1 MKLTVFTSASRACKK
16 MHPNGTWEPG
26 GSITKG
32 RAEVLDVAGLE
43 ALQALIEGLTANQFL
58 SLGVLKGRTAAP
70 VATIAAIEDGRAPA
84 GAVARS
90 KESMELP
97 TAGFLLID
105 VDDGSEPEPVL
116 QHLGEF
122 MPALTTI
129 RWLALGS
136 SRHRVVD
143 RSGNVVCKKGGW
155 HLYAEVADGLQYLE
169 DVARVYEAWA
179 RENGHAEQ
187 EKNAGGALGWKYPID
202 TSVWKTARNRPVF
215 ESVQV
220 PSGFRTERPV
230 RWINPEG
237 GALTIP
243 RPAAADRAPAAKQ
256 IAAGAGK
263 QGKRSGKV
271 RERDDHPAVAA
282 YNAATDLEEVLE
294 RYGYRPRSASSWA
307 TPEQSD
313 AGNGAHVYWG
323 DPDTVHH
330 FTSKSALANKC
341 CTAFDLLVAYE
352 YKGDR
357 AAAFAAV
364 RAKYMPAPA
373 DAVKRD
379 NLGKMGEG
387 ARQAWLAWLA
397 GGGLRYLGRCAL
409 LEGVEQ
415 RISASA
421 WAAERNRPELVPE
434 ILQALALVRLQRF
447 GGLHA
452 PADWLERQ
460 HCTIGDAGALL
471 VKGNAS
477 TFLQAPLGAGKTERA
492 LRPLVAASGPVL
504 IINHLRSLS
513 GELASKMAAQHYL
526 QGEPLREDR
535 PLVTTIHSLGKWRVQ
550 QWIDEVAPT
559 LVIIDEAAGV
569 ADVLGQPGGNMTD
582 RERLDALG
590 TLEKLRQ
597 AGARF
602 VLADGDVTP
611 PARVL
616 ADMLGVSEWISAQGE
631 YAQPAVA
638 MHYAT
643 KTKGAPATTPLHD
656 AIKGADALALFCDT
670 KTEACAWEQMLP
682 GALALHGSNT
692 GEPRQAAFL
701 DAPDTSAS
709 SEGRIVYTSVLGA
722 GVSVTSVER
731 PVFAV
736 YSGHLAPHTT
746 WQALR
751 RFRRVAD
758 GVIRVQ
764 VNLGAGRPRRLD
776 AVTDAQEWLASWQEY
791 RGIEGMGNVF
801 DWLMAIRAAYC
812 AMTDRWQQNPAAA
825 LRTYLEEAGVA
836 VAVKLGTDGDGDEDH
851 KLARALVKDAELEQ
865 FRTAARI
872 DKRELARLQAAPRK
886 TMADA
891 ARERRAVAER
901 NLHLTCSDFDADG
914 NLPPKLAAAIMR
926 GNLENTAKM
935 AAHAWKEPE
944 TCMTQTAIS
953 TTGKGDHML
962 RRQLAL
968 VTFGLVGVDSYS
980 PEKPGA
986 ALVTAESAAPF
997 LTTLDKILPRKGRLA
1012 LLRELGLPALPTAK
1026 ASNRTRLAWLANWL
1040 RGWGMES
1047 TGQEWAR
1054 SASGERIRGS
1064 RWQINPM
1071 VAEYGKR
1078 IAAAENFRYG
1088 ETPVTRVAPGLEPG
1102 LSVSNIYPV
1111 VAAIDHQ

>member
-1 MKLTVFTSASRACKK
+1 M
-16 MHPNGTWEPG
+16 
-26 GSITKG
+26 
-32 RAEVLDVAGLE
+32 
-43 ALQALIEGLTANQFL
+43 
-58 SLGVLKGRTAAP
+58 
-70 VATIAAIEDGRAPA
+70 
-84 GAVARS
+84 
-90 KESMELP
+90 
-97 TAGFLLID
+97 
-105 VDDGSEPEPVL
+105 SE
-116 QHLGEF
+116 
-122 MPALTTI
+122 T
-129 RWLALGS
+129 
-136 SRHRVVD
+136 
-143 RSGNVVCKKGGW
+143 
-155 HLYAEVADGLQYLE
+155 
-169 DVARVYEAWA
+169 
-179 RENGHAEQ
+179 
-187 EKNAGGALGWKYPID
+187 
-202 TSVWKTARNRPVF
+202 
-215 ESVQV
+215 
-220 PSGFRTERPV
+220 
-230 RWINPEG
+230 
-237 GALTIP
+237 
-243 RPAAADRAPAAKQ
+243 
-256 IAAGAGK
+256 
-263 QGKRSGKV
+263 
-271 RERDDHPAVAA
+271 
-282 YNAATDLEEVLE
+282 
-294 RYGYRPRSASSWA
+294 
-307 TPEQSD
+307 
-313 AGNGAHVYWG
+313 
-323 DPDTVHH
+323 
-330 FTSKSALANKC
+330 
-341 CTAFDLLVAYE
+341 
-352 YKGDR
+352 
-357 AAAFAAV
+357 
-364 RAKYMPAPA
+364 
-373 DAVKRD
+373 
-379 NLGKMGEG
+379 
-387 ARQAWLAWLA
+387 
-397 GGGLRYLGRCAL
+397 
-409 LEGVEQ
+409 
-415 RISASA
+415 
-421 WAAERNRPELVPE
+421 
-434 ILQALALVRLQRF
+434 
-447 GGLHA
+447 
-452 PADWLERQ
+452 
-460 HCTIGDAGALL
+460 
-471 VKGNAS
+471 
-477 TFLQAPLGAGKTERA
+477 
-492 LRPLVAASGPVL
+492 
-504 IINHLRSLS
+504 
-513 GELASKMAAQHYL
+513 
-526 QGEPLREDR
+526 
-535 PLVTTIHSLGKWRVQ
+535 
-550 QWIDEVAPT
+550 
-559 LVIIDEAAGV
+559 
-569 ADVLGQPGGNMTD
+569 
-582 RERLDALG
+582 ERLDALG
-590 TLEKLRQ
+590 TLDKLRQ

-692 GEPRQAAFL
+692 GETRQAAFL

-776 AVTDAQEWLASWQEY
+776 AVTDAQQWLASWQEY
-791 RGIEGMGNVF
+791 RGIGGMGTVF
-801 DWLMAIRAAYC
+801 DWLMAGRAAYC

-825 LRTYLEEAGVA
+825 LRTYLEEAGVS
-836 VAVKLGTDGDGDEDH
+836 VAVKLGTAGDGDEDH
-851 KLARALVKDAELEQ
+851 KLARALVKDAEVEQ

-886 TMADA
+886 TLADA
-891 ARERRAVAER
+891 AKERRAVAER
-901 NLHLTCSDFDADG
+901 NLHLTISDFDADG

-1026 ASNRTRLAWLANWL
+1026 ASGRTRLAWLANWL

-1102 LSVSNIYPV
+1102 LSVPNIYPV
-1111 VAAIDHQ
+1111 VAAIDHHP

>member
-1 MKLTVFTSASRACKK
+1 MKLTVFTSQNILAKR
-16 MHPNGTWEPG
+16 MHPSGRWEAAANMYEGVATVTDVDGLQGLAYLIGGLDARQAIALGVITDGRQQAPITTRKALENGT
-26 GSITKG
+26 
-32 RAEVLDVAGLE
+32 
-43 ALQALIEGLTANQFL
+43 
-58 SLGVLKGRTAAP
+58 AP
-70 VATIAAIEDGRAPA
+70 VGAIMRGN
-84 GAVARS
+84 
-90 KESMELP
+90 ESFELP
-97 TAGFLLID
+97 QAGFLFID
-105 VDDGSEPEPVL
+105 VDDGSEPEQVL
-116 QHLGEF
+116 QHLEAFLPELAGV
-122 MPALTTI
+122 
-129 RWLALGS
+129 RWLALAS
-136 SRHRVVD
+136 SRHHVTNPQ
-143 RSGNVVCKKGGW
+143 GKTVCRKGGW
-155 HLYAEVADGLQYLE
+155 HLYAECAAGLHNLP
-169 DVARVYEAWA
+169 ALAKAYEAWA
-179 RENGHAEQ
+179 QANGHAHQ
-187 EKNAGGALGWKYPID
+187 QTNAGGASVWQYPVD
-202 TSVWKTARNRPVF
+202 TSVWKGAASRLIF
-215 ESVQV
+215 ESVLL
-220 PSGFRTERPV
+220 PPGFKADRPL

-237 GALTIP
+237 GALVIP
-243 RPAAADRAPAAKQ
+243 HLAAVDRAPAAKQ
-256 IAAGAGK
+256 ITAGAGK
-263 QGKRSGKV
+263 KKQGQA

-294 RYGYRPRSASSWA
+294 RYGYRPLSSSGWA
-307 TPEQSD
+307 TPEQSG
-313 AGNGAHVYWG
+313 ASAGAHVYWG
-323 DPDTVHH
+323 DPDTIYH
-330 FTSKSALANKC
+330 FTSKSALAGKS
-341 CTAFDLLVAYE
+341 CTAFDLLATYE
-352 YKGDR
+352 YRGDR

-379 NLGKMGEG
+379 NLDKMGEG

-434 ILQALALVRLQRF
+434 ILQGMQIVCRRQF

-460 HCTIGDAGALL
+460 HCTIGEAGALL
-471 VKGNAS
+471 VRGNAS
-477 TFLQAPLGAGKTERA
+477 AFLQAPLGAGKTERA
-492 LRPLVAASGPVL
+492 LRPLVAAAGPVL

-513 GELASKMAAQHYL
+513 GELASKMDAQHYL

-582 RERLDALG
+582 RDRLDALG

-692 GEPRQAAFL
+692 GETRQAAFL

-709 SEGRIVYTSVLGA
+709 TEGRIVYTSVLGA

-791 RGIEGMGNVF
+791 RGIGGMGNVF

-836 VAVKLGTDGDGDEDH
+836 VAVKLGTEGDGDEDH

-886 TMADA
+886 TLADA
-891 ARERRAVAER
+891 AKERRAVAER

-914 NLPPKLAAAIMR
+914 NLPPKLAVAIMR
-926 GNLENTAKM
+926 GDLENTAKM

-968 VTFGLVGVDSYS
+968 ATFGLVGVDSYS

-986 ALVTAESAAPF
+986 ALVTAESAEPF

-1026 ASNRTRLAWLANWL
+1026 ASGRTRMAWLANWL

-1054 SASGERIRGS
+1054 SAGGDRIRGS

-1088 ETPVTRVAPGLEPG
+1088 EMPVSRVAPGLEPG
-1102 LSVSNIYPV
+1102 LSVPNIYPA